1 MIYNNFFGFSE
12 EPFGVTP
19 DPKFLYL
26 SKRHE
31 EALAHLN
38 FGISENRGFVMLTGE
53 VGSGKTTLIRHL
65 LNTLSPKTHTSL
77 IINPKVEPL
86 ELLKL
91 ITNDFGIVCTG
102 STYKDYLDAL
112 NNFLVESF
120 SRNEKAVLIIDEA
133 QELSPECLEFIR
145 LLSNFET
152 DTKKLLQ
159 VVLVGQPELEK
170 SIGSKRLRQL
180 DQRIAVRYHLEPLNF
195 SETVKYI
202 HHRLNVAGGGMV
214 SFPKRGVKRIYKFSR
229 GVPRLI
235 NIACDRVL
243 LLSYS
248 KGQMR
253 ITTGMVKT
261 ALRELS
267 FKRIRIL
274 RPAIAFSFLAA
285 IAIGIY
291 SDSLRESN
299 IEKEELSKSEPIKK
313 PISEEKVPQDIQVKE
328 RFYLDAGSM
337 IRASNIED
345 SKDASLL
352 SLLRLWGE
360 TDITLSPVAE
370 ETITKKG
377 FSTYLSKSDWNKL
390 LKFNMPCILHMKI
403 IPPHPPLVKGGRGDY
418 QMKEVDKAK
427 WVVLIW
433 VIGEDAV
440 IFDPLEGR
448 KIVPI
453 GLLRDSVVESIVLW
467 EDKYNTSDKI
477 SKLQKELKIRGL
489 FNKPVTG
496 IFGPYTKEA
505 VSRLQKKEGLPV
517 TGKLD
522 DETKIVLSRDSLTP
536 ELLPR

>member
-65 LNTLSPKTHTSL
+65 LNTLSPETHTSL

-102 STYKDYLDAL
+102 LTYKDYLDAL
-112 NNFLVESF
+112 NNFLIESF

-170 SIGSKRLRQL
+170 IIGSERLRQL
-180 DQRIAVRYHLEPLNF
+180 DQRIAVRYHLGPLNF

-235 NIACDRVL
+235 NIACDRIL

-248 KGQMR
+248 EGKMN

-261 ALRELS
+261 TLRELRS
-267 FKRIRIL
+267 KRIRIL

-299 IEKEELSKSEPIKK
+299 IEKEEPLKSEPIKK

-328 RFYLDAGSM
+328 RFYLDAGGM
-337 IRASNIED
+337 IRVSNIED

-390 LKFNMPCILHMKI
+390 LKFNMPCIL
-403 IPPHPPLVKGGRGDY
+403 
-418 QMKEVDKAK
+418 QMKEMDKAK
-427 WVVLIW
+427 WVVFIW

-448 KIVPI
+448 KII
-453 GLLRDSVVESIVLW
+453 SANLLRDSVVESIVLW
-467 EDKYNTSDKI
+467 KDKYNTSDKI

-496 IFGPYTKEA
+496 IFGPYTKEV
-505 VSRLQKKEGLPV
+505 VSRLQKKEGLSI

-522 DETKIVLSRDSLTP
+522 DETKMVLSRDSLTP